1 MAQAPVRPPLGI
13 VFGKSTDVQARQYAN
28 AQTAKYVAGG
38 NILKMIVVPG
48 KIVNVVVK

>member
-1 MAQAPVRPPLGI
+1 MPKEEVEATVR
-13 VFGKSTDVQARQYAN
+13 AN